1 MSPAA
6 EKRALQIAIALVL
19 VLPFT
24 AAIAGVVGG
33 PGFLGRP
40 PVIPTDLDSHFR
52 YVSGLFLAMLLAYVS
67 CLPGI
72 EHKTARLRLLGFL
85 TVVGGLAR
93 LWSLLSVG
101 VPSLGHQLGL
111 AIELGIAPAI
121 LLWQARVAR
130 RFDGKEREDRTGP
143 SR

>member
-1 MSPAA
+1 MSPAV
-6 EKRALQIAIALVL
+6 EKRALQIAVALVL

-24 AAIAGVVGG
+24 AAIAGIAGG
-33 PGFLGRP
+33 PKFLGRP

-67 CLPGI
+67 CIPDI
-72 EHKTARLRLLGFL
+72 ERKTDRLRLLGFL

-93 LWSLLSVG
+93 LGSLVMVG
-101 VPSLGHQLGL
+101 VPSIGHQVGL
-111 AIELGIAPAI
+111 LIELGIAPAI

-130 RFDGKEREDRTGP
+130 RFERKPRDAASGGR
-143 SR
+143 S

>member
-1 MSPAA
+1 MSPQA
-6 EKRALQIAIALVL
+6 EKRALQTVIALVL

-33 PGFLGRP
+33 PRFLGHP
-40 PVIPTDLDSHFR
+40 PVVPTDLDSHFR
-52 YVSGLFLAMLLAYVS
+52 YVSGIFLAMLLGYVS

-72 EHKTARLRLLGFL
+72 ERKTDRLRLLGAL

-93 LWSLLSVG
+93 LGSLLSVG
-101 VPSLGHQLGL
+101 VPSIGHQIGLG
-111 AIELGIAPAI
+111 IELGIAPAI

-130 RFDGKEREDRTGP
+130 RFAGKDRDAPAP
-143 SR
+143 SAD